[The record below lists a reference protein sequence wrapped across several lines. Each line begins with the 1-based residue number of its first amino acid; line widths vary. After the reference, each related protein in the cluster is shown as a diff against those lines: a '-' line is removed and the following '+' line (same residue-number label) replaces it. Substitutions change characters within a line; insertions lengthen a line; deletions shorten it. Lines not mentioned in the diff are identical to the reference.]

1 MNDIIYLE
9 PDAEITSVIDKIKKS
24 QNDAVILV
32 VPRGGT
38 LVQSII
44 NLKLLMRSAKEHSKT
59 IALVSSDKIAQNL
72 ANQLKI
78 SIFSKVSDAEK
89 APIKP
94 LEDETKMSPTE
105 SENPSGLQVNTYQ
118 RYSLSNLNAKAEE
131 GKGEELEEVIP
142 EEVDVENPK
151 FAKRSIVGIEDSRTD
166 EPEEIEEIR
175 ESQPTRGMDTIRV
188 NDQSEKHKKIDVRT
202 ERRHIKTAGSR
213 KTFFAILIAVFVV
226 ILAGLAFYY
235 APKAD
240 AVIVLKTRDIN
251 EKVDVAVNNETVAK
265 AGEMIVA
272 GQVLDVEKESTK
284 NFNATGK
291 KNVGETAKGTVTIS
305 NLYNYQNTVKLA
317 KGTKISSDGKNFL
330 LDTDVT
336 IPVATAAAAIE
347 NNVPVLKIVPGTVNA
362 TVTAELPGDA
372 YNLSPRKFTV
382 AGYAESKISAESKTA
397 FAGGTSKE
405 LKVVTEDDLK
415 NAEVALKA
423 EMLEIAKTE
432 LNDKAG
438 QVNLK
443 ILESQITAEVITNEP
458 SKKADDQADTF
469 DLKLKVKYFVLAF
482 AENDIK
488 NSVTKGIEAK
498 IGANEMI
505 INPGESQISYKV
517 KDGNIDDGT
526 MNLEATFVGKV
537 GNKLVASTIQKAL
550 KNKSK
555 ADAQNYL
562 LSIDGVDSASIAIW
576 PSFWQRTPM
585 TLGRVKVKFDYKK

>member
-1 MNDIIYLE
+1 L
-9 PDAEITSVIDKIKKS
+9 
-24 QNDAVILV
+24 
-32 VPRGGT
+32 
-38 LVQSII
+38 
-44 NLKLLMRSAKEHSKT
+44 
-59 IALVSSDKIAQNL
+59 
-72 ANQLKI
+72 
-78 SIFSKVSDAEK
+78 
-89 APIKP
+89 
-94 LEDETKMSPTE
+94 
-105 SENPSGLQVNTYQ
+105 
-118 RYSLSNLNAKAEE
+118 
-131 GKGEELEEVIP
+131 
-142 EEVDVENPK
+142 
-151 FAKRSIVGIEDSRTD
+151 
-166 EPEEIEEIR
+166 
-175 ESQPTRGMDTIRV
+175 
-188 NDQSEKHKKIDVRT
+188 
-202 ERRHIKTAGSR
+202 
-213 KTFFAILIAVFVV
+213 FV
-226 ILAGLAFYY
+226 ATLAFYY
-235 APKAD
+235 GPKAN

-251 EKVDVAVNNETVAK
+251 EQVDVAVNSDVTAKVGET
-265 AGEMIVA
+265 IVA

-305 NLYNYQNTVKLA
+305 NLYNYQNTVKLT

-330 LDTDVT
+330 LDADVI
-336 IPVATAAAAIE
+336 IPVAKATAAIE
-347 NNVPVLKIVPGTVNA
+347 NNIPVLKIVPGTIDVA
-362 TVTAELPGDA
+362 VTAELAGDT
-372 YNLSPRKFTV
+372 YNLAPRKFTV
-382 AGYAESKISAESKTA
+382 AGYAESRISAESKTA

-423 EMLEIAKTE
+423 EMLEIAKSE

-469 DLKLKVKYFVLAF
+469 DLKLKVKYFALGF
-482 AENDIK
+482 SENDIK

-526 MNLEATFVGKV
+526 MNLEATFVGKI

-555 ADAQNYL
+555 TDAQSYL

-585 TLGRVKVKFDYKK
+585 TMSRVKVRFDYKK